1 MKGRFFASALA
12 GLVLAAGFFVSQPAM
27 AEGSDEEVARTLFR
41 EGLALHEAHDFASAI
56 EKYRQAYARWKNPKI
71 LTNIGT
77 AAWELGRFADAAEAY
92 DRYLVDTPAGDG
104 NRAGVEKALK
114 DIIPKVGTANV
125 HVTGGSA
132 VITVDG
138 HSLDAPLLDRIRVDP
153 GTHTFEAIGSGG
165 SRAHQVADF
174 PAGSTV
180 DVSLVLA
187 ARESGAAAPAPAPDV
202 SGTSSAT
209 GVKPSS
215 SALPWIVGGIGVAG
229 LATSGVLFAMR
240 GSAVS
245 DLEQHCVGSVC
256 PSSQGDTIDR
266 ANRFGTFSA
275 IALGV
280 GVAGIGTSIFLLTRH
295 PDDSRRATKGP
306 LITVAAAPGSA
317 FAVAGARF

>member
-1 MKGRFFASALA
+1 MTVRFSWRILA
-12 GLVLAAGFFVSQPAM
+12 GLALAAGLFVSQPAT
-27 AEGSDEEVARTLFR
+27 AQGSDEEAARNLFR

-92 DRYLVDTPAGDG
+92 DRYLVDAPAGDS

-138 HSLDAPLLDRIRVDP
+138 HSLDLPILDRIRVDP
-153 GTHTFEAIGSGG
+153 GSHAFEAIGAGG
-165 SRAHQVADF
+165 IRARQVVDV

-187 ARESGAAAPAPAPDV
+187 ARESGAPAPPPDV
-202 SGTSSAT
+202 SGTAAAA
-209 GVKPSS
+209 GAKPSS
-215 SALPWIVGGIGVAG
+215 SPLPWIVGGIGVAG

-245 DLEQHCVGSVC
+245 DLEQHCLGNVC

-266 ANRFGTFSA
+266 ANRLGTFSA

-295 PDDSRRATKGP
+295 PDDSRRATRGP
-306 LITVAAAPGSA
+306 VIAVAAAPGAA